1 MTNNELSLSYIS
13 KATKRLK
20 ILAVLKDESAFSDV
34 VREAQ
39 EIVELVQKAILRKIG
54 IDPPKWHDVGDIIKT
69 NLESIPKEYHTKIL
83 DLILVAKW
91 LRGERELSFYGDIDF
106 IPTEEYTTNDAEKAI
121 QAANDW
127 VTIGT
132 ILCKD

>member
-20 ILAVLKDESAFSDV
+20 ILTVLKDESAFSDV

-54 IDPPKWHDVGDIIKT
+54 IDPPKWHDVGEIIKA
-69 NLESIPKEYHTKIL
+69 NFESIPKEYHNRIL
-83 DLILVAKW
+83 DLIPNAKW

-106 IPTEEYTTNDAEKAI
+106 IPTEEYTINDAEIAI
-121 QAANDW
+121 QSANDW